1 MRLAVL
7 GPLEVR
13 DTDGRP
19 VTVGGTRL
27 RVLAVRLALD
37 PGRWIGAATLIDDL
51 WDDDP
56 PAGAANAL
64 QSLVSRLR
72 RVLPDAVE
80 SGPAGYRLALPAD
93 QVDAVCFERLA
104 AQGRAAG
111 DPATAAALLGEAL
124 GLWRGP
130 ALADAAGASFAT
142 GPAARLEELR
152 LAATEDRIEADLAL
166 GRAGAVLAE
175 LEALAAAHPLRERL
189 RGQQVRALAATGRQ
203 ADALAAYE
211 ATRTALADG
220 LGVDPSPQ
228 LQAVQLA
235 VLRQE
240 LSAAGARSNLRAQLT
255 SFVGRDDEVAEMT
268 GLLTRTRL
276 LTLVGPGGAGK
287 TRLASEAG
295 ARLAANG
302 TDGVWMVELAPLS
315 DPLDL
320 PGAVATALGLRESIL
335 DTGATRD
342 PLARLV
348 DALAGRR
355 AVLILDN
362 CEHLVDAAARL
373 AHRLLAECPGLTV
386 LATSRK
392 PLGITGETVLPV
404 GPLAVAPAG
413 SPAADALAW
422 PAVRLFADRAAA
434 ARPGFTV
441 DDANAPAVVEVC
453 RRLDGLPLA
462 VELAAARLRSL
473 PVEQLAARIGDR
485 FRLLTGGSRT
495 ALPRHQ
501 TLRAVV
507 AWSWDLLAEPE
518 RVLTRRL
525 AVFAGG
531 ATIEAAERVCAGP
544 GLPAADVLGHL
555 AALADKSILVVV
567 ADGMADGTTEARYRM
582 LETVR
587 DFSAERLAE
596 AGEAEA
602 VRAAHAGWF
611 AELAE
616 RADPEL
622 RGAGQL
628 AWMRRLDADRDNLL
642 SALGWACDA
651 GRADLAVRLGA
662 ALGWFWT
669 VRGDHVDAAGWLNR
683 ADAVEGDAPAEAR
696 LILHVYA
703 AANTAATTGELAPA
717 VRALTTAVTR
727 ARDLDPP
734 PAHPMF
740 PLLEAL
746 LPTFEERHEEAEAA
760 WERVAAHPDP
770 WVRGFATIIRGS
782 LLANEGDLDRARPVF
797 ETGREL
803 FAGIGD
809 RWGLAM
815 TLSSLGE
822 LRESAGD
829 RDGAEAAVTEAM
841 GLVQGLGVTDDW
853 AHLLVRRSTYRARAG
868 RLGEAR
874 ADLALA
880 AQVEPMQA
888 SWTPLLDAGLGEV
901 ARRAGDP
908 AEARRCFQRG
918 LDVGA
923 TRPFLPGQLKAMLLA
938 GLAYAA
944 LDEGDPD
951 AAAPL
956 LHEAAGT
963 ALASRD
969 MPVFCAVADAMAV
982 AALAAG
988 DPARAAVV
996 LGASARAALG
1006 DATYEVRYAEGAAL
1020 DRDGALALLGVG

>member
-1 MRLAVL
+1 V
-7 GPLEVR
+7 
-13 DTDGRP
+13 
-19 VTVGGTRL
+19 
-27 RVLAVRLALD
+27 
-37 PGRWIGAATLIDDL
+37 
-51 WDDDP
+51 
-56 PAGAANAL
+56 
-64 QSLVSRLR
+64 
-72 RVLPDAVE
+72 
-80 SGPAGYRLALPAD
+80 
-93 QVDAVCFERLA
+93 
-104 AQGRAAG
+104 
-111 DPATAAALLGEAL
+111 
-124 GLWRGP
+124 
-130 ALADAAGASFAT
+130 
-142 GPAARLEELR
+142 
-152 LAATEDRIEADLAL
+152 
-166 GRAGAVLAE
+166 
-175 LEALAAAHPLRERL
+175 
-189 RGQQVRALAATGRQ
+189 
-203 ADALAAYE
+203 
-211 ATRTALADG
+211 
-220 LGVDPSPQ
+220 
-228 LQAVQLA
+228 
-235 VLRQE
+235 
-240 LSAAGARSNLRAQLT
+240 
-255 SFVGRDDEVAEMT
+255 
-268 GLLTRTRL
+268 
-276 LTLVGPGGAGK
+276 
-287 TRLASEAG
+287 
-295 ARLAANG
+295 
-302 TDGVWMVELAPLS
+302 
-315 DPLDL
+315 
-320 PGAVATALGLRESIL
+320 
-335 DTGATRD
+335 
-342 PLARLV
+342 
-348 DALAGRR
+348 
-355 AVLILDN
+355 
-362 CEHLVDAAARL
+362 
-373 AHRLLAECPGLTV
+373 
-386 LATSRK
+386 
-392 PLGITGETVLPV
+392 
-404 GPLAVAPAG
+404 
-413 SPAADALAW
+413 
-422 PAVRLFADRAAA
+422 
-434 ARPGFTV
+434 
-441 DDANAPAVVEVC
+441 
-453 RRLDGLPLA
+453 
-462 VELAAARLRSL
+462 
-473 PVEQLAARIGDR
+473 
-485 FRLLTGGSRT
+485 
-495 ALPRHQ
+495 
-501 TLRAVV
+501 
-507 AWSWDLLAEPE
+507 
-518 RVLTRRL
+518 
-525 AVFAGG
+525 
-531 ATIEAAERVCAGP
+531 
-544 GLPAADVLGHL
+544 
-555 AALADKSILVVV
+555 
-567 ADGMADGTTEARYRM
+567 
-582 LETVR
+582 
-587 DFSAERLAE
+587 
-596 AGEAEA
+596 
-602 VRAAHAGWF
+602 
-611 AELAE
+611 AE

-696 LILHVYA
+696 LVLHVYA

-717 VRALTTAVTR
+717 VRALTKAVTR

-908 AEARRCFQRG
+908 GEARRCFQRG

-956 LHEAAGT
+956 LREAAGPRSPPGTCRCSAPSPTRWRWPRSRPGTRPGRRWCWARRPGCAAPPSAATRTWPPRSRRPGPRSAMRPTRCATPRAPPWTGT
-963 ALASRD
+963 APSR
-969 MPVFCAVADAMAV
+969 CSGSAER
-982 AALAAG
+982 
-988 DPARAAVV
+988 RATPSGGTA
-996 LGASARAALG
+996 
-1006 DATYEVRYAEGAAL
+1006 
-1020 DRDGALALLGVG
+1020 